1 MNYLDIISAMAQCC
15 DMSLRDPIANTVDLG
30 ALPFFPPH
38 SPSIA
43 ASRAGFRF
51 GDKGTH
57 SSRTIMLT
65 ELTAVLAGIPGEAN
79 RGDYAAAI
87 VSGNCLAKT
96 TSATRRLTNQ
106 RLGELYALDP
116 ACAIFRVL
124 RQLWSRDEAGRPLL
138 ALLAALARDPLLRVT
153 APPVVLL
160 PAGVELPRASI
171 STALRDVVGER
182 FNDAVLDKVVRNAA
196 SSWAQAGHLQGRTFK
211 VRRRVQATPSAVA
224 FALYLGHLAGFRSE
238 ELLTSGWAAAV
249 DCSPSSA
256 RSLALEAKR
265 IGLIDLRGVGNIF
278 EVGFERLD
286 LAAVRR

>member
-1 MNYLDIISAMAQCC
+1 MLLSKPAFPEI
-15 DMSLRDPIANTVDLG
+15 DLG
-30 ALPFFPPH
+30 ALPFFP
-38 SPSIA
+38 SRGASGA
-43 ASRAGFRF
+43 AAGAGFRF
-51 GDKGTH
+51 GEKGTH
-57 SSRTIMLT
+57 SSRTMMLT
-65 ELTAVLAGIPGEAN
+65 ELTAVLAAIPGEAS

-124 RQLWSRDEAGRPLL
+124 RRLWSRDEPGRPLL
-138 ALLAALARDPLLRVT
+138 ALLAALARDPLLRAT
-153 APPVVLL
+153 AQPVVSL
-160 PAGVELPRASI
+160 PTGGELPRASI
-171 STALRDVVGER
+171 RAVLRDVVGER

-211 VRRRVQATPSAVA
+211 VRRRVQATPGAVA

-238 ELLTSGWAAAV
+238 ELLTSGWSATL
-249 DCSPSSA
+249 DCSPTLA

-265 IGLIDLRGVGNIF
+265 MGLIDLRGAGDVF
-278 EVGFERLD
+278 EVGLERLD
-286 LAAVRR
+286 PAPTRH

>member
-1 MNYLDIISAMAQCC
+1 
-15 DMSLRDPIANTVDLG
+15 MSLSKPAFLAIDLG
-30 ALPFFPPH
+30 ALSFFP
-38 SPSIA
+38 SRGPSGA
-43 ASRAGFRF
+43 APRAGFRF

-65 ELTAVLAGIPGEAN
+65 ELTAVLAAIPGEAS

-106 RLGELYALDP
+106 RLGELYALD
-116 ACAIFRVL
+116 AASAIFRVL
-124 RQLWSRDEAGRPLL
+124 RRLWVRDEPGRPLL

-153 APPVVLL
+153 AQLVVSL
-160 PAGVELPRASI
+160 PTGSELPRASI
-171 STALRDVVGER
+171 RAALHDVVGER

-211 VRRRVQATPSAVA
+211 VRRRVQATPGAVA

-238 ELLTSGWAAAV
+238 ELLTSGWSAAL
-249 DCSPSSA
+249 DCSPTSA

-265 IGLIDLRGVGNIF
+265 MGLIDLRGAGDVF
-278 EVGFERLD
+278 EVGLERLD
-286 LAAVRR
+286 PVPTGP

>member
-1 MNYLDIISAMAQCC
+1 
-15 DMSLRDPIANTVDLG
+15 MSLRDPLVNTIDLG

-38 SPSIA
+38 GPSAA
-43 ASRAGFRF
+43 ASKAGFRF
-51 GDKGTH
+51 GEKGTH

-65 ELTAVLAGIPGEAN
+65 ELTAVFAGVPGEAN

-116 ACAIFRVL
+116 ACVIFRVL
-124 RQLWSRDEAGRPLL
+124 RRLWSRDEAGRPLL
-138 ALLAALARDPLLRVT
+138 ALLAALARDPLLRVM

-196 SSWAQAGHLQGRTFK
+196 SSWAQAGHLRGRTFK

-238 ELLTSGWAAAV
+238 ELLTSGWVAAV
-249 DCSPSSA
+249 DCSPTSA

-265 IGLIDLRGVGNIF
+265 IGLIDLRGVGDVF

-286 LAAVRR
+286 RAATRR

>member
-1 MNYLDIISAMAQCC
+1 
-15 DMSLRDPIANTVDLG
+15 
-30 ALPFFPPH
+30 
-38 SPSIA
+38 
-43 ASRAGFRF
+43 
-51 GDKGTH
+51 
-57 SSRTIMLT
+57 MLT

-116 ACAIFRVL
+116 ACVIFRVL
-124 RQLWSRDEAGRPLL
+124 RQLWPRDEAGRPLL

-211 VRRRVQATPSAVA
+211 IRHRVQATPSAVA

-238 ELLTSGWAAAV
+238 ELLTSGWSAAV
-249 DCSPSSA
+249 DCSPTSA

-265 IGLIDLRGVGNIF
+265 IGLVDLRGAGDVF

-286 LAAVRR
+286 RAAARR